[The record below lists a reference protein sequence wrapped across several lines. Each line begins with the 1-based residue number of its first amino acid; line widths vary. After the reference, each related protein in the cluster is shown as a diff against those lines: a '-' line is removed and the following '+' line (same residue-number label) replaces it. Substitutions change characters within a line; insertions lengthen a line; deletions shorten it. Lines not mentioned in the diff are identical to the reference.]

1 MLTTNNP
8 DYEILHQTA
17 LKAPSSSGV
26 YLWRNREE
34 TVIYV
39 GKAKNLKNRLSSY
52 FSGNRQIKT
61 ELLVSNAASIEYI
74 TTSNEYEA
82 FLLENNLI
90 KKYTPRYNIQLK
102 DGKSYPVL
110 KITDEPFPRF
120 FKTRQV
126 RRGDNS
132 LYFGPFPDAGAL
144 DTFIDT
150 LYKVYPVRHCRT
162 FKKRDAPCMYY
173 HIGQCKAPC
182 CNKIDEQTYNE
193 YIEEIK
199 SLLEGKGD
207 ETVVKITAKMK
218 EAAAN
223 LNFEKAARLRDGL
236 RALTIM
242 QNQNI
247 VEDFASEDRDYI
259 AHWREGELVSFTVLK
274 IRDGKLLGRDNYRV
288 ESMNEDEELLEEFA
302 RAYYSE
308 ETALPPKIFVDE
320 KDNTEFLEQWL
331 TQLAGS
337 NEQLEVENSAV
348 VEPVE
353 TTVIST
359 VANDSERN
367 GEIYPTET
375 TDENL
380 GGTCLAAGRAFRTS
394 ANRSIPTLPSGRF
407 GTPTAVLQS
416 LPRESEA
423 SENTAAIE
431 SAVTRSAV
439 VEHVETTG
447 HFDKLNDH
455 TAHCSPLTAHYTTI
469 LEKVTSS
476 SSRRDIAALNMA
488 RENAKE
494 DIIRRIRERGDMPA
508 LNELKDLLALPRL
521 PERIEGF
528 DIAHIG
534 GKFPVASLIS
544 FWKGNPDKKN
554 YRYFRLKTTNG
565 VIDDFASMREAAT
578 RRYSRLSNENADLP
592 DLILI
597 DGGIGQVNAVD
608 GILKML
614 NLDIPIAG
622 LAKRDEEI
630 WRPHA
635 SKPICL
641 PRRSDALRLLQRV
654 RDETH
659 RFATSRNQNLRTK
672 ENTVS
677 VFASL
682 PHIGEKREKILI
694 KTFTTL
700 ENLAS
705 SEEAKIAQ
713 ALGVRSDIATEI
725 LLAAR
730 AALEKRNET
739 KDSKKAL
746 FAAQIGGLSHES
758 EYYTASLA
766 NAALE

>member
-1 MLTTNNP
+1 MNPQTNP
-8 DYEILHQTA
+8 DYETLHQTA

-26 YLWRNREE
+26 YLWRNKEE

-52 FSGNRQIKT
+52 FSGGRAIKT
-61 ELLVSNAASIEYI
+61 ELLVSNAATIEYI
-74 TTSNEYEA
+74 TTANEYEA

-110 KITDEPFPRF
+110 KITNEEFPRF
-120 FKTRQV
+120 YKTRQV
-126 RRGDNS
+126 HRTDGAS
-132 LYFGPFPDAGAL
+132 YFGPYPDSGAL
-144 DTFIDT
+144 DTFIDS

-162 FKKRDAPCMYY
+162 FKKREAPCMYY
-173 HIGQCKAPC
+173 HIGRCKAPC
-182 CNKIDEQTYNE
+182 CNKIDKETYNV
-193 YIEEIK
+193 YIDEIK
-199 SLLEGKGD
+199 SLLEGKGT
-207 ETVVKITAKMK
+207 ETQDKITAQMK
-218 EAAAN
+218 EAAAA

-247 VEDFASEDRDYI
+247 VEDFAAEDRDYI

-288 ESMNEDEELLEEFA
+288 ESLNEDDELLEEFA
-302 RAYYSE
+302 RAYYDSAE
-308 ETALPPKIFVDE
+308 SLPPKIFIDE
-320 KDNTEFLEQWL
+320 KDNTEFLEEWL
-331 TQLAGS
+331 KEIENGNRERPDRGKTCETGFERVSVKAMPEPQKM
-337 NEQLEVENSAV
+337 ENSGGPASPSGV
-348 VEPVE
+348 PPF
-353 TTVIST
+353 
-359 VANDSERN
+359 ANAHS
-367 GEIYPTET
+367 
-375 TDENL
+375 
-380 GGTCLAAGRAFRTS
+380 LAATS
-394 ANRSIPTLPSGRF
+394 GLHT
-407 GTPTAVLQS
+407 
-416 LPRESEA
+416 LPREGEA
-423 SENTAAIE
+423 E
-431 SAVTRSAV
+431 SS
-439 VEHVETTG
+439 H
-447 HFDKLNDH
+447 
-455 TAHCSPLTAHYTTI
+455 HYEMQSNEEVSQLSTFKFQFSI
-469 LEKVTSS
+469 LEKVTES

-494 DIIRRIRERGDMPA
+494 DIIRRVRERGDMPA
-508 LNELKDLLALPRL
+508 LNELKDLLNLPRL

-578 RRYSRLSNENADLP
+578 RRYSRLSNENSELP

-635 SKPICL
+635 SHPICL

-659 RFATSRNQNLRTK
+659 RFATSRNQTLRTK

-682 PHIGEKREKILI
+682 PHVGEKREKILI
-694 KTFTTL
+694 KEFVTL

-713 ALGVRSDIATEI
+713 VLHIRAPEASEI

-730 AALEKRNET
+730 AELEKRNET
-739 KDSKKAL
+739 KNAKKTMFQAQLGSNLTDQQDDSYV
-746 FAAQIGGLSHES
+746 S
-758 EYYTASLA
+758 TLA
-766 NAALE
+766 DAALE

>member
-1 MLTTNNP
+1 MQTNQNP
-8 DYEILHQTA
+8 YYETLHQTA

-52 FSGNRQIKT
+52 FSGGRAIKT

-74 TTSNEYEA
+74 TTANEYEA

-90 KKYTPRYNIQLK
+90 KKYSPRYNIQLK

-110 KITDEPFPRF
+110 KITKEEFPRF
-120 FKTRQV
+120 YKTRQV
-126 RRGDNS
+126 HRTDGAS
-132 LYFGPFPDAGAL
+132 YFGPYPDSGAL
-144 DTFIDT
+144 DTFIDS

-162 FKKRDAPCMYY
+162 FKKREAPCMYY
-173 HIGQCKAPC
+173 HIGRCKAPC
-182 CNKIDEQTYNE
+182 CNKIDKETYNT

-199 SLLEGKGD
+199 SLLEGKES
-207 ETVVKITAKMK
+207 ETQDKITAQMK
-218 EAAAN
+218 EAASQ

-247 VEDFASEDRDYI
+247 VEDFAAEDRDYI

-288 ESMNEDEELLEEFA
+288 ESLNEDDELLEEFA
-302 RAYYSE
+302 RAYYSD
-308 ETALPPKIFVDE
+308 ASSLPPKIFIDE
-320 KDNTEFLEQWL
+320 NDNTEFLEVWL
-331 TQLAGS
+331 K
-337 NEQLEVENSAV
+337 N
-348 VEPVE
+348 
-353 TTVIST
+353 
-359 VANDSERN
+359 
-367 GEIYPTET
+367 
-375 TDENL
+375 
-380 GGTCLAAGRAFRTS
+380 
-394 ANRSIPTLPSGRF
+394 
-407 GTPTAVLQS
+407 
-416 LPRESEA
+416 
-423 SENTAAIE
+423 
-431 SAVTRSAV
+431 
-439 VEHVETTG
+439 
-447 HFDKLNDH
+447 
-455 TAHCSPLTAHYTTI
+455 TI
-469 LEKVTSS
+469 LEKVSS
-476 SSRRDIAALNMA
+476 ASSRRDIAALNMA

-494 DIIRRIRERGDMPA
+494 DIIRRVRERGDMPA
-508 LNELKDLLALPRL
+508 LNELKDLLHLPRL

-578 RRYSRLSNENADLP
+578 RRYSRLSNENAELP

-614 NLDIPIAG
+614 GLDIPIAG

-630 WRPHA
+630 WRPHT

-641 PRRSDALRLLQRV
+641 PKRSDALRLLQRV

-659 RFATSRNQNLRTK
+659 RFATSRNQTLRTK

-677 VFASL
+677 IFASL
-682 PHIGEKREKILI
+682 PHVGEKREKILI
-694 KTFTTL
+694 KEFITL

-713 ALGVRSDIATEI
+713 VLHIRAPEASEI

-730 AALEKRNET
+730 AELEKRNET
-739 KDSKKAL
+739 KNAKKTM
-746 FAAQIGGLSHES
+746 FAAQLGKDGNDSSSQDYAS
-758 EYYTASLA
+758 ELASLA
-766 NAALE
+766 LD